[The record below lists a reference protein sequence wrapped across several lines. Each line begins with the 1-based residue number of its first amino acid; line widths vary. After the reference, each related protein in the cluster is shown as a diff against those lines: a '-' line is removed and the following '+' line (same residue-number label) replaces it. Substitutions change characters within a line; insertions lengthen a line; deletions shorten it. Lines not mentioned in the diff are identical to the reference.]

1 MVRSEDSTT
10 GTRPAGAEGADGEPE
25 GTSPPPGGSATP
37 GPTDLVFGNIL
48 SLASGTIVSRIIA
61 FIGTAYLARQLG
73 PEGFGIVGFALAVCG
88 YLAIAVSGG
97 FDDVGAR
104 EVARRREDAGR
115 IAAGVTALRLG
126 LAVMALLATA
136 GVALLLPKPPL
147 VKLVV
152 VLTGLSYFSL
162 ALNTSWVYKG
172 LEQLRRVGIMLV
184 IGQLLFVAT
193 VLLLVRGPEDVVTVP
208 LAQFFGEL
216 TAALLLI
223 VPLLLRYRPR
233 IDLREGVRILRS
245 SLFWAFSRLLRTL
258 IGTFDVVLIGVLIGE
273 WEVGIYAAVY
283 RVCFLVLA
291 LSGTTHQAYL
301 PVFARVA
308 HAERKQFDDAFSRS
322 AEMAAAVAL
331 PILIGGIVLAGPLLG
346 LLFGEEYVV
355 GATAFQ
361 LLLVS
366 VGLSFLYGTI
376 HNVLLVQER
385 TRDEARIIFVA
396 AAANIG
402 ANVVLIPMMG
412 IVGAAISAVL
422 AHAITALAGGVV
434 LLRLGLR
441 PDLRPMLRPA
451 LAAAVMGLVLLLA
464 DAGRAPLIAVAAGG
478 FLYCMCL
485 VIVGGI
491 PRDMRPHADRWV
503 AAARRGLGS

>member
-1 MVRSEDSTT
+1 MGRTEDPATDTSAPGTERERSARGGAPT
-10 GTRPAGAEGADGEPE
+10 GAEVIVTPEP
-25 GTSPPPGGSATP
+25 TA
-37 GPTDLVFGNIL
+37 LVFGNIL
-48 SLASGTIVSRIIA
+48 SLAGGTIVSRAIA

-88 YLAIAVSGG
+88 YFAIAVTAG

-115 IAAGVTALRLG
+115 ITAGVTALRLG
-126 LAVMALLATA
+126 LAVVAFLVTA

-162 ALNTSWVYKG
+162 ALNSSWVYRG
-172 LEQLRRVGIMLV
+172 LERLRSVGIVLV
-184 IGQLLFVAT
+184 LGQILFVAT
-193 VLLLVRGPEDVVTVP
+193 VLILVRGPADVAVVP

-216 TAALLLI
+216 SAALLLTI
-223 VPLLLRYRPR
+223 PLLLKYRPR
-233 IDLREGVRILRS
+233 IDLAEGIRILRS
-245 SLFWAFSRLLRTL
+245 SLFWAFSRLLKTL
-258 IGTFDVVLIGVLIGE
+258 IGTFDVVLLAILIGE
-273 WEVGIYAAVY
+273 WEVGIYAAAY
-283 RVCFLVLA
+283 RVCFLILA

-308 HAERKQFDDAFSRS
+308 HEEGGLLDDTFSRS

-331 PILIGGIVLAGPLLG
+331 PILVGGVVLAGPLLG
-346 LLFGEEYVV
+346 LLFGEAYVV

-396 AAANIG
+396 AAANVA
-402 ANVVLIPMMG
+402 ANIVLIPVYGM
-412 IVGAAISAVL
+412 VGAAIAAVV
-422 AHAITALAGGVV
+422 AHAVTTIAGGVV
-434 LLRLGLR
+434 VLRMGLK
-441 PDLRPMLRPA
+441 PDLRPLLRPA
-451 LAAAVMGLVLLLA
+451 MAASAMGLLLLISG
-464 DAGRAPLIAVAAGG
+464 AGRSPLLAVGAGG
-478 FLYCMCL
+478 LLYIGCL
-485 VIVGGI
+485 ILIGGI
-491 PRDMRPHADRWV
+491 PRDMRPHVDRWA
-503 AAARRGLGS
+503 AAARRAASG